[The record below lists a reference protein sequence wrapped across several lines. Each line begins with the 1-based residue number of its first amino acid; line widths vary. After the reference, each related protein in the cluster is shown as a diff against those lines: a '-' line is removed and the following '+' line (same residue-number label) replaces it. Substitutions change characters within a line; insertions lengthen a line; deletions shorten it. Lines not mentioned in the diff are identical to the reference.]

1 MCFCECESVNVNPA
15 ALRAYSEEIFLNLPQ
30 DFYREH
36 MTLNEIFERRVSIRK
51 FDASKRIPHE
61 TLVEII
67 SAASLA
73 PSWKNSQTARYYVAE
88 SQEKIN
94 EILAA
99 FPQRNASNASGA
111 SALVVTAYVKDV
123 AGYSREGNP
132 DNELGNG
139 WGIYDSGISNAY
151 VVLKSAELGVDSLI
165 MGIRDAEAIRK
176 AFDIP
181 DNQDVLSVIALG
193 YRTSEPSRPQRKPL
207 EEICIF
213 E

>member
-1 MCFCECESVNVNPA
+1 
-15 ALRAYSEEIFLNLPQ
+15 
-30 DFYREH
+30 

-99 FPQRNASNASGA
+99 FPPMHPGHRH
-111 SALVVTAYVKDV
+111 L
-123 AGYSREGNP
+123 
-132 DNELGNG
+132 
-139 WGIYDSGISNAY
+139 
-151 VVLKSAELGVDSLI
+151 
-165 MGIRDAEAIRK
+165 
-176 AFDIP
+176 
-181 DNQDVLSVIALG
+181 
-193 YRTSEPSRPQRKPL
+193 
-207 EEICIF
+207 
-213 E
+213 